1 MSERSTSVI
10 VGSGGGLAVRVL
22 PATDRALAGGTW
34 RAVESSTPDV
44 LPFEGWDWA
53 ELWLEQFSD
62 VVPHEYLVVERDA
75 RRAEPRC

>member
-1 MSERSTSVI
+1 MSERSTSAI
-10 VGSGGGLAVRVL
+10 VGGDGLAVRVMQ
-22 PATDRALAGGTW
+22 ATDRAVAGDIW

-75 RRAEPRC
+75 RRVEPRC